1 MPSAITRQ
9 AALIGVSV
17 GLGLWASGA
26 SLDHAAGPSGPIRVA
41 MLPSLWRLL
50 LLVVV
55 GSAAT
60 VTLAALFRLV
70 LRRRADG
77 LAADARALDTVRPLA
92 AAGLLVLPYL
102 PWLPDALPALLLL
115 AGPGAWIWWGVL
127 AGQVLAALVVL
138 GDLTPT
144 WSSRDLTPD
153 LPPAVRAHARRWTTA
168 IFLASVLASGVL
180 ADRFIR
186 TPLFPGGDEPHYLIV
201 AQSLWRDGDLR
212 IENNHTRRD
221 YDEYFHR
228 DLAPHYLTRGV
239 DREIYSIH
247 PVGMPALMAP
257 IYAAAGYEG
266 VVAALVLLGAIALTL
281 AWRLAWAVTASAG
294 AATFGWATLALGVP
308 WAFNTFSVYPEIPAA
323 TAAMVAFAVTSGW
336 RPGVTPVHPPLLRLW
351 RFLVTGV
358 ALGALPW
365 FSTKYAVMAA
375 ALGLVVM
382 ARLWLPWPPDA
393 ISRTRAVARSLAVGV
408 PCALSLAGWF
418 LFFKTIW
425 GTYSPAAPYGSQRE
439 TRLEYLPQGGPG
451 LLFDQE
457 YGIVLFAPA
466 LLMVLPGLWALW
478 RMRAGGRRLALELV
492 AVWVGLLGVVGS
504 FHIWWGGSAIVG
516 RPVVAALP
524 LLVVA
529 VAAQWQASAG
539 APMRRA
545 SQLALLWIGMGLCV
559 MVATAQNGLLLVAG
573 RDGTS
578 QVLSYL
584 APSSGVWTLLP
595 TFLRQSPGAAA
606 LLAALWV
613 LPLLVTGAL
622 TARLSRGESD
632 STAGVP
638 TTRTSPGRAAAVSA
652 FLAVS
657 VVALVSGIA
666 QAVMTPSTPAPDL
679 ARRPRVRLLDEFDAD
694 RRPLAVRYAPLSRI
708 AAEDVPPLFPLL
720 VNERGAQAVD
730 RATQLFGQR
739 LSLPAGRYGLDV
751 VLPPADA
758 AQAPIAGTLALQVGR
773 TGPAYASWDLDLTAP
788 ATWGRAFSLPV
799 DVGFVGLKASPA
811 VAAAGPQV
819 RITPQA
825 IVPAS
830 KRPSTRGVLGSGRYG
845 DVQVFVHGEDAW
857 PERDGLWVRGRTTA
871 ELTVVPASPRP
882 LTLDVRA
889 GARAVDVTLE
899 LGPHV
904 RRATLTPGMSS
915 SVTFPAGFEAQG
927 LRVTTSDGFVPAE
940 VEPGSRDRRLL
951 GCWIAFR

>member
-1 MPSAITRQ
+1 MSSATTRQ
-9 AALIGVSV
+9 AALVGVSV
-17 GLGLWASGA
+17 GLGLWATGA
-26 SLDHAAGPSGPIRVA
+26 SLDHAAGPDGPFRVA
-41 MLPSLWRLL
+41 MLPSVWRLL
-50 LLVVV
+50 LSLAA

-60 VTLAALFRLV
+60 VALVGLLRVLLRTSADGGDGRDAAAL
-70 LRRRADG
+70 
-77 LAADARALDTVRPLA
+77 DAVRPLA

-115 AGPGAWIWWGVL
+115 AGPGSWIWWGVL
-127 AGQVLAALVVL
+127 GGQVVVALSGL
-138 GDLTPT
+138 GGLVPR
-144 WSSRDLTPD
+144 WSLRDLTPD
-153 LPPAVRAHARRWTTA
+153 LAPALRAQRRRWTTA
-168 IFLASVLASGVL
+168 ILLGSVLVSGVL

-186 TPLFPGGDEPHYLIV
+186 TPLFPGGDEPHYLVV

-212 IENNHTRRD
+212 IENNHQRRD

-257 IYAAAGYEG
+257 VYAAAGYEG
-266 VVAALVLLGAIALTL
+266 VVWVLVVLGAMALTI
-281 AWRLAWAVTASAG
+281 AWRLAWAVTGSAG
-294 AATFGWATLALGVP
+294 AATFGWATLAAGVP
-308 WAFNTFSVYPEIPAA
+308 WVFNTFSVYPEIPAA
-323 TAAMVAFAVTSGW
+323 AAAMVVFAVTSGW
-336 RPGVTPVHPPLLRLW
+336 RAGVTPVSPRRLRVS
-351 RFLVTGV
+351 RFLVAGL

-365 FSTKYAVMAA
+365 FSTKYAVMAG
-375 ALGLVVM
+375 ALGLVVI
-382 ARLWLPWPPDA
+382 ARLWLPWPPDEA
-393 ISRTRAVARSLAVGV
+393 SRRRALMRSLALGV

-418 LFFKTIW
+418 LFFKIIW

-478 RMRAGGRRLALELV
+478 RSRAAARRVAVELV
-492 AVWVGLLGVVGS
+492 AVWAGLLGVVGA

-516 RPVVAALP
+516 RPVIAALP
-524 LLVVA
+524 LLIIP
-529 VAAQWQASAG
+529 VAAQWRASAG
-539 APMRRA
+539 APVRRA
-545 SQLALLWIGMGLCV
+545 TQFALLWTGVGLCA

-578 QVLSYL
+578 QVLEYL
-584 APSSGVWTLLP
+584 APSSGFWTLLP

-606 LLAALWV
+606 LLAAAWV
-613 LPLLVTGAL
+613 LPLLATGAL
-622 TARLSRGESD
+622 SSRLTRTASVSG
-632 STAGVP
+632 AGGVP
-638 TTRTSPGRAAAVSA
+638 VLPGRSAACSAVLS
-652 FLAVS
+652 VS

-666 QAVMTPSTPAPDL
+666 QAVMPPSTPAPDL
-679 ARRPRVRLLDEFDAD
+679 TRRPRVRLLDEFDAD
-694 RRPLAVRYAPLSRI
+694 VRPVAVRYTPFSQIAPD
-708 AAEDVPPLFPLL
+708 AVPPLFPLL
-720 VNERGAQAVD
+720 VNESGAQAID

-751 VLPPADA
+751 VFGPPAAPAEA
-758 AQAPIAGTLALQVGR
+758 AVAGALALQVGR

-788 ATWGRAFSLPV
+788 ATWGRAFTLPV
-799 DVGFVGLKASPA
+799 DVGFVGLKAAPS
-811 VAAAGPQV
+811 VAAAGPQI

-830 KRPSTRGVLGSGRYG
+830 RRPSTRGVLGSGRYG

-871 ELTVVPASPRP
+871 ELTVVSATPRP

-889 GARAVDVTLE
+889 GARPVDVTLE

-904 RRATLTPGMSS
+904 RHATLAAGMTS
-915 SVTFPAGFEAQG
+915 SVTFPAGFEAQT
-927 LRVTTSDGFVPAE
+927 LRISTSDGFVPAE

-951 GCWIAFR
+951 GCWVVLR